1 MEIKPIKLIERVRSS
16 ELPQTRIDR
25 NQVHPQSRQ
34 VDLPSGRWQFFKGQ
48 ILINGKSLNSL
59 MDDAVEKPAQ
69 HWSDLA
75 NDLNAFLN
83 ASIKRFPARRKKI
96 RKGDKTN
103 EFDDIDPT
111 GELGQISALVEAY
124 VGKIMRILKK
134 KYDEKQDGISYT
146 LDENDQLVLN
156 GMNVTAFLKTA
167 KEYPSG
173 KAKLFLSGLKNR
185 LGYILAGKTNSSSY
199 EKIHG
204 ATMKIFEEIDLEIK
218 RIIEKDRLL
227 GNAKE

>member
-1 MEIKPIKLIERVRSS
+1 MDIKPIKLIDKVTPS
-16 ELPQTRIDR
+16 ELPQIRIDR
-25 NQVHPQSRQ
+25 NQVRPQSRQ

-48 ILINGKSLNSL
+48 ILINGQSLNSL

-83 ASIKRFPARRKKI
+83 ASIKRFPRRK
-96 RKGDKTN
+96 RKVLADGKTN
-103 EFDDIDPT
+103 DFDEIDPT

-134 KYDEKQDGISYT
+134 KYDEKKDGISYT

-156 GMNVTAFLKTA
+156 GMNITAFLKTA

-204 ATMKIFEEIDLEIK
+204 ATLKIFEEIDSEIK

-227 GNAKE
+227 ENVKG